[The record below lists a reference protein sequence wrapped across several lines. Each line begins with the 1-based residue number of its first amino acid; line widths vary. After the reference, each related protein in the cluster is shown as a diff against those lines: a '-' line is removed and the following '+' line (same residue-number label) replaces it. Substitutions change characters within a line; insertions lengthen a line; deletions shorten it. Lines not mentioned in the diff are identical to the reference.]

1 VRVAV
6 IGSGIAGLGAA
17 HALRRAHHVE
27 VFERDDRAGGH
38 ANTVE
43 VARGDGSLLALDTG
57 FLVHNR
63 HNYPLLTRLF
73 GDLCVATQDSDM
85 SFGVSCARCRLEYS
99 AVRLWS
105 QPRVVVRPVMARLL
119 AEVVRFLRTGRRALE
134 ERHARSTLDDYVR
147 IEGYSRFF
155 RDHFIVP
162 FSAAL
167 WSTSP
172 DQTLGFPA
180 AYAVRFFANH
190 GLLGFRRHRWRTVTG
205 GSRRYVERITAP
217 LGDRLH
223 LRAGVRTIARD
234 ADGVTVRTE
243 DDAVHRFDAVVV
255 ASHAPQALAMLGDAD
270 DLERGVL
277 GAFRTTP
284 NSTVL
289 HTDARLLPRAPGSR
303 ASWNYLVD
311 DCKAPS
317 AEPTVTYYLNKL
329 QALDEPEH
337 YCVTLNRDG
346 RIAEDRVLRR
356 FAYAHPLYTFESL
369 DAQARLPEL
378 DGRRRTWFCGA
389 YHGFGFHEDGL
400 RSGLKA
406 AAGLGAPW

>member
-1 VRVAV
+1 M

-73 GDLCVATQDSDM
+73 GDLRVATQDSDM

-99 AVRLWS
+99 AVRLWA
-105 QPRVVVRPVMARLL
+105 QPRVAVRPAMARLL
-119 AEVVRFLRTGRRALE
+119 AEIVRFLRTGRRALE

-217 LGDRLH
+217 LGGRLH
-223 LRAGVRTIARD
+223 LRAGVRTILRG

-243 DDAVHRFDAVVV
+243 DDAVHRFDAAVV

-284 NSTVL
+284 NSAVL
-289 HTDARLLPRAPGSR
+289 HTDARLLPRAPASR

-317 AEPTVTYYLNKL
+317 VEPTVTYYLNKL

-346 RIAEDRVLRR
+346 RIARDRVLRR
-356 FAYAHPLYTFESL
+356 FEYAHPLYTFESL

-400 RSGLKA
+400 RSGLTA

>member
-1 VRVAV
+1 MRVAV
-6 IGSGIAGLGAA
+6 IGAGIAGLGAA
-17 HALRRAHHVE
+17 YALRRAHEVE
-27 VFERDDRAGGH
+27 VFERDARPGGH

-43 VARGDGSLLALDTG
+43 VDRGDGTLLGLDTG

-73 GDLCVATQDSDM
+73 GDLRVATQDSDM

-99 AVRLWS
+99 AVRLWT
-105 QPRVVVRPVMARLL
+105 QPRAVVRPSMARLL
-119 AEVVRFLRTGRRALE
+119 AEIVRFMATGRRALG
-134 ERHARSTLDDYVR
+134 ERHARSTLGDYVR
-147 IEGYSRFF
+147 IEGYSRSF
-155 RDHFIVP
+155 RDHFVVP
-162 FSAAL
+162 FAAAL

-180 AYAVRFFANH
+180 AYAVRFFDNH

-205 GSRRYVERITAP
+205 GSRRYVDRITAP
-217 LGDRLH
+217 LGDGLRLG
-223 LRAGVRTIARD
+223 AGVRAILRD
-234 ADGVTVRTE
+234 ADGVTVRTD
-243 DDAVHRFDAVVV
+243 DDAAHRFDAVVV
-255 ASHAPQALAMLGDAD
+255 ATHAPQALAMLGDAD
-270 DLERGVL
+270 DLERGIL
-277 GAFRTTP
+277 GAFRTTR

-289 HTDARLLPRAPGSR
+289 HTDARMLPRSPAAR

-337 YCVTLNRDG
+337 YCVTLNRDAL
-346 RIAEDRVLRR
+346 IAPERVLRR
-356 FAYAHPLYTFESL
+356 FEYAHPLYTFASL
-369 DAQARLPEL
+369 DAQARLPLL
-378 DGRRRTWFCGA
+378 DGRRRTWFAGA

-400 RSGLKA
+400 RSGLGA
-406 AAGLGAPW
+406 AAALGAPW

>member
-1 VRVAV
+1 
-6 IGSGIAGLGAA
+6 
-17 HALRRAHHVE
+17 
-27 VFERDDRAGGH
+27 
-38 ANTVE
+38 
-43 VARGDGSLLALDTG
+43 
-57 FLVHNR
+57 
-63 HNYPLLTRLF
+63 
-73 GDLCVATQDSDM
+73 M
-85 SFGVSCARCRLEYS
+85 
-99 AVRLWS
+99 
-105 QPRVVVRPVMARLL
+105 
-119 AEVVRFLRTGRRALE
+119 
-134 ERHARSTLDDYVR
+134 
-147 IEGYSRFF
+147 
-155 RDHFIVP
+155 
-162 FSAAL
+162 AL

-205 GSRRYVERITAP
+205 GSRHYVERITAP

-223 LRAGVRTIARD
+223 LRAGVRTILRD

-243 DDAVHRFDAVVV
+243 DDAVHRFDAAVV

-277 GAFRTTP
+277 GAFRTTR
-284 NSTVL
+284 NSAVL
-289 HTDARLLPRAPGSR
+289 HTDARLLPRAPASR

-311 DCKAPS
+311 DCTAPS

-346 RIAEDRVLRR
+346 RIARDRVLRR
-356 FAYAHPLYTFESL
+356 FEYAHPLYTFESL

-400 RSGLKA
+400 RSGLTA

>member
-17 HALRRAHHVE
+17 HALRRVHDVE

-43 VARGDGSLLALDTG
+43 VARADGSLLALDTG

-63 HNYPLLTRLF
+63 RNYPLLTRLF
-73 GDLCVATQDSDM
+73 TELGVRTQDSDM

-99 AVRLWS
+99 AVRLWT
-105 QPRVVVRPVMARLL
+105 QPRTVVRPVMARLL
-119 AEVVRFLRTGRRALE
+119 AEVVRFLLTGRRALE

-155 RDHFIVP
+155 RDHFVVP
-162 FSAAL
+162 FAAAL

-172 DQTLGFPA
+172 DETLGFPA
-180 AYAVRFFANH
+180 AYAVRFFENH

-217 LGDRLH
+217 LGDRLR
-223 LRAGVRTIARD
+223 LGAGVRAILRD

-243 DDAVHRFDAVVV
+243 DDAAHRFDAVVV
-255 ASHAPQALAMLGDAD
+255 ATHAPQALAMLGDAD

-277 GAFRTTP
+277 GAFRTTR

-289 HTDARLLPRAPGSR
+289 HTDARLLPRAPASR

-311 DCKAPS
+311 DCQAPS
-317 AEPTVTYYLNKL
+317 AEPTVTYSLNTL
-329 QALDEPEH
+329 QALDEPEQ

-356 FAYAHPLYTFESL
+356 FTYAHPLYTFDSL
-369 DAQARLPEL
+369 DAQARLPRL
-378 DGRRRTWFCGA
+378 DGRRRTWFAGA
-389 YHGFGFHEDGL
+389 YHGFGFPEDGL
-400 RSGLKA
+400 RSGLGA
-406 AAGLGAPW
+406 AAGLGATW